1 MVEHNNTVSIKFR
14 SIWRISLLTIRTC
27 MLDEKSRVLWSA
39 HARHVLGQTVLRI
52 LVRCTKK
59 EIVVL
64 ESRGTEV
71 WPKTVW
77 HGEGTMLH
85 CRGAGSQRPHC
96 EMKSSR
102 SNWKKKHNNLM
113 KQIILLFHVWIHLP
127 HCFLFAI
134 IKTWKRRE
142 KTVYFCVDYS
152 EKSMM
157 LSWHIGSG
165 NLYYC
170 HKDFIPHRI
179 HNVFFSN
186 SFHMQ

>member
-1 MVEHNNTVSIKFR
+1 MMVEHNNTVSIKFR

-27 MLDEKSRVLWSA
+27 MFDEKSRVLWSA

-64 ESRGTEV
+64 ERNWGLAKNGVTRRGDN
-71 WPKTVW
+71 
-77 HGEGTMLH
+77 
-85 CRGAGSQRPHC
+85 AGSQRPHC
-96 EMKSSR
+96 AMKSSR

-134 IKTWKRRE
+134 IKTWKRRK
-142 KTVYFCVDYS
+142 KTRVLLCW
-152 EKSMM
+152 
-157 LSWHIGSG
+157 L
-165 NLYYC
+165 
-170 HKDFIPHRI
+170 
-179 HNVFFSN
+179 
-186 SFHMQ
+186 

>member
-1 MVEHNNTVSIKFR
+1 MVEHNNMVSIKFR

-27 MLDEKSRVLWSA
+27 MFDEKSRVLWSA

-96 EMKSSR
+96 AMKSSR
-102 SNWKKKHNNLM
+102 SNWKKNITIWWNKLYFFSM
-113 KQIILLFHVWIHLP
+113 SGFIFHIV
-127 HCFLFAI
+127 

>member
-27 MLDEKSRVLWSA
+27 MFDEKSRVLWSA

-64 ESRGTEV
+64 ERNWGLAKNGVTRRGDNVTLPWRRV
-71 WPKTVW
+71 TAS
-77 HGEGTMLH
+77 TL
-85 CRGAGSQRPHC
+85 AGLI
-96 EMKSSR
+96 EK
-102 SNWKKKHNNLM
+102 NKKHNNLM

-134 IKTWKRRE
+134 IKTWKRR
-142 KTVYFCVDYS
+142 KKPMYFCVDYS

-157 LSWHIGSG
+157 LSWQIGSG

>member
-27 MLDEKSRVLWSA
+27 MFDEKSRVLWSA
-39 HARHVLGQTVLRI
+39 HARHVLRQTVLRI

-64 ESRGTEV
+64 ERNWGLAKNGVTRGQCYTAV
-71 WPKTVW
+71 AQGHSVHTVQW
-77 HGEGTMLH
+77 
-85 CRGAGSQRPHC
+85 RVAGLI
-96 EMKSSR
+96 
-102 SNWKKKHNNLM
+102 KKKNHNNLM

-142 KTVYFCVDYS
+142 KNRVLLCW
-152 EKSMM
+152 
-157 LSWHIGSG
+157 L
-165 NLYYC
+165 
-170 HKDFIPHRI
+170 
-179 HNVFFSN
+179 
-186 SFHMQ
+186 